1 MSALDL
7 AGIWTGYNKGEA
19 VLKDVDVRVDEGEI
33 VSIVG
38 PNGAGKTTL
47 LRMICG
53 LLPVWRGGLQIW
65 GQSMRNEPSY
75 RRAGRGVA
83 LVPEG
88 ARIFVDL
95 SVRENL
101 AMGAYLRKDK
111 DDIGRDYEV
120 VYSLFPQLKDRLDV
134 KAGGLSGGQRQM
146 LAIGRGLMSHAR
158 LLLLDEPSLGLAP
171 LLVDGVFRTLL
182 TMREMG
188 TTLLIVEQN
197 AVKALEVAERAYVL
211 SEGSVVASGSTKD
224 LAQDKTIV
232 DSYFGISVPAVPEQA
247 KVGSHERT

>member
-1 MSALDL
+1 MSALEI
-7 AGIWTGYNKGEA
+7 AGIWTGYNKGEP
-19 VLKDVDVRVDEGEI
+19 VLKGVDVQVNEGEI

-53 LLPVWRGGLQIW
+53 LLPVWRGDLEIW
-65 GQSMRNEPSY
+65 GQPMHDEASHK
-75 RRAGRGVA
+75 RAGRGVA

-101 AMGAYLRKDK
+101 IMGAYLRKDK
-111 DDIGRDYEV
+111 ERIRQDYEV
-120 VYSLFPQLKDRLDV
+120 VYSLFPQLSDRLDV

-171 LLVDGVFRTLL
+171 LLVDEVFRTLL
-182 TMREMG
+182 TIREMG
-188 TTLLIVEQN
+188 TTLLLVEQN

-211 SEGSVVASGSTKD
+211 SEGRVVASGATGD
-224 LAQDKTIV
+224 LSHDKTIA
-232 DSYFGISVPAVPEQA
+232 DSYFGM
-247 KVGSHERT
+247 

>member
-1 MSALDL
+1 MSALRL
-7 AGIWTGYNKGEA
+7 TGIWTGYNKGEP
-19 VLKDVDVRVDEGEI
+19 VLEDVDVQVHEGEI
-33 VSIVG
+33 VSIIG

-53 LLPVWRGGLQIW
+53 LLPVWRGELEIW
-65 GQSMRNEPSY
+65 GQPMQDEASY

-88 ARIFVDL
+88 ARVFVDL

-111 DDIGRDYEV
+111 VEIKRDYEV

-146 LAIGRGLMSHAR
+146 LAIGRGLMSRAR

-171 LLVDGVFRTLL
+171 LLVDEVFHTLL
-182 TMREMG
+182 TIREMG
-188 TTLLIVEQN
+188 TTLLLVEQN
-197 AVKALEVAERAYVL
+197 AVKAFEAAERAYVL
-211 SEGSVVASGSTKD
+211 SEGRVVVTGSTAD
-224 LAQDKTIV
+224 LVQDKVIAE
-232 DSYFGISVPAVPEQA
+232 SYFGM
-247 KVGSHERT
+247 